1 MALLHDID
9 VESVLRDVFDG
20 YSVIGHNDEVIACIG
35 LTELPDGDGM
45 GWAFFAEGIG
55 TRFVEIHKCVVAWL
69 SHCKNKNIYM
79 TVKDEFAQGHRWAK
93 MLGFKEVGIIPEYCS
108 DDTNGTLY
116 RRERM

>member
-45 GWAFFAEGIG
+45 GWAFFSEGIG
-55 TRFVEIHKCVVAWL
+55 IRFAEIHKCVLAWL
-69 SHCKNKNIYM
+69 NHYKNKNIYI
-79 TVKDEFAQGHRWAK
+79 TVKDEFPQGHRWAE
-93 MLGFKEVGIIPEYCS
+93 MLGFKAIGVIPEYYS
-108 DDTNGTLY
+108 NDTDGTLY